1 MNLKYCNIDPEDSS
15 IDEIKQEIIRLKKI
29 KDDNEN
35 LQMALKIFINS
46 AYGAIGNQYFQC
58 YNTDVA
64 EAITT
69 QGQDLLMYAIDS
81 INKYFKEEW
90 HLDVEL
96 HDKIGIRV
104 LHQLTGNAVK
114 YGDTD
119 SVNFDTLINISND
132 IKLPVWFIWEEF
144 SKLEG
149 FIIDSFGHE
158 IVQNTSFKV
167 LNYTKSNDI
176 KEVEVSKIIRHKV
189 NKSKWKLKT
198 KSGKEI
204 IMTNDHSMIVFRDGE
219 KLEVKPCEI
228 LKTDKILVLK

>member
-1 MNLKYCNIDPEDSS
+1 MNLKYCTIDPENSS

-69 QGQDLLMYAIDS
+69 QGQDLLMYAINS
-81 INKYFKEEW
+81 INAYFKEKW
-90 HLDVEL
+90 HIDTEL
-96 HDKIGIRV
+96 HDKLGIRV
-104 LHQLTGNAVK
+104 LHQLTGDAVK

-119 SVNFDTLINISND
+119 SIFSDALINISND
-132 IKLPVWFIWEEF
+132 IKLPVWFLWQEL

-149 FIIDSFGHE
+149 FTIDSFGHE
-158 IVQNTSFKV
+158 IIKNTSFKV
-167 LNYTKSNDI
+167 LNYIDTSEI
-176 KEVEVSKIIRHKV
+176 KEVNVSKIIRHKV
-189 NKSKWKLKT
+189 TKPKWKLKT

-219 KLEVKPCEI
+219 KIEVKPEEI